1 MLLIGDSGTGKTGA
15 LMSLARAGYNLRII
29 DLDNGMDILAA
40 LARNETP
47 EVQSRIIYETVTEKM
62 RSLNGKP
69 SVDGIPKQFA
79 IAVGL
84 MDHWKVPE
92 IKDKD
97 TGAIIQAGYDLGRT
111 STWGPNDVL
120 VIDSLTMMSRAAMNH
135 ALALNNRLNQQAQQ
149 QDWGQAMGS
158 IEDMLALLYSSSIR
172 CNVIVISHITYVG
185 GDENG
190 VGGKGYPNTLGQKLP
205 PKVGRYFNSILLAK
219 VKGSGAGARRL
230 LVTQPEGMIDV
241 KNPSPL
247 NMPRELDLNTGLAEF
262 FKIVRG
268 GKTPTSTKTPAPSAA
283 AA

>member
-15 LMSLARAGYNLRII
+15 LMSLARAGYNLRIL
-29 DLDNGMDILAA
+29 DLDNGVDILAS
-40 LARNETP
+40 LARNEAP
-47 EVQSRIIYETVTEKM
+47 EVQARIFYETVTEKM

-69 SVDGIPKQFA
+69 AVDGIPKQFA
-79 IAVGL
+79 TAVGL

-92 IKDKD
+92 IKNKD
-97 TGAIIQAGYDLGRT
+97 TGEIIQVGYDLGRT
-111 STWGPNDVL
+111 TTWGQDDVL

-135 ALALNNRLNQQAQQ
+135 ALALNNRLNQQPQQ

-158 IEDMLALLYSSSIR
+158 IEDMLAMLYSSSIK

-219 VKGSGAGARRL
+219 VKGSGPGARRL
-230 LVTQPEGMIDV
+230 LVTQPEGQIDV
-241 KNPSPL
+241 KNPAPL
-247 NMPRELDLNTGLAEF
+247 NMPRELDLNNGLAEF

-268 GKTPTSTKTPAPSAA
+268 GKTPTNQTPAAA
-283 AA
+283 PKAA